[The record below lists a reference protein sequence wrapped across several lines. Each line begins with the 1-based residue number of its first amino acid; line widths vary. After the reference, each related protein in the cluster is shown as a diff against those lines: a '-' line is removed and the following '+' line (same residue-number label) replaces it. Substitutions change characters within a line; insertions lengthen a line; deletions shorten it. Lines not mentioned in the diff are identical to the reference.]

1 MSALRIIREADQ
13 RAGAGLFLDAW
24 EVLDTLP
31 PRCRQ
36 LPAALRVR
44 LMICTGLSRWRV
56 GAGIAAKIAP
66 DEAQAVREAAGRFY
80 LAHAQA
86 MMADQHLSGAEEAV
100 RAFRAVWPEGE
111 PVLQQTPGLPEVP

>member
-1 MSALRIIREADQ
+1 MRIIREADQ

-24 EVLDTLP
+24 EVLETLP

-44 LMICTGLSRWRV
+44 LLICTGLARWRV
-56 GAGIAAKIAP
+56 GAAIAAKIAP
-66 DEAQAVREAAGRFY
+66 DEALAVREAAGKFY

-86 MMADQHLSGAEEAV
+86 MLADQHVSGAVEAV
-100 RAFRAVWPEGE
+100 KACRAVWPEGE
-111 PVLQQTPGLPEVP
+111 TVLQQTGGLPGLT

>member
-13 RAGAGLFLDAW
+13 QAGAGLFLDAW

-44 LMICTGLSRWRV
+44 LLICTGLGRWRV

-66 DEAQAVREAAGRFY
+66 DENPAVREAAGRFH
-80 LAHAQA
+80 LAHALF
-86 MMADQHLSGAEEAV
+86 MLADQNHGGAIA
-100 RAFRAVWPEGE
+100 ALQACRAVWPEGE
-111 PVLQQTPGLPEVP
+111 PLLKQTPGLPGMT